1 MTVFKTLACLCTAA
15 TLGACA
21 MRPAVPTAPP
31 PPVVPAGWQLPA
43 PAAANPSATAAGVS
57 AAAAESST
65 ESVPDWAGVLDPQL
79 ATLQAQALAASAD
92 LAQAALRVQQAE
104 RQARIGG
111 LRLTPS
117 AGLSAN
123 ASRPLQQQGG
133 TRSVEIGGISVPV
146 STEQGWSRSYGASVG
161 VGWEWDLWDRL
172 AQQQRAAAAQV
183 DGAQADREAARLLI
197 RNRVADSY
205 WQLAATDAQRPLVQA
220 QAEAAERLLAI
231 QRVRVQEGKLPPL
244 EIDKAATAL
253 AQARSRLADLQ
264 ADREQQGLQLA
275 SWLAVPLGQLQARL
289 QAAPPQLPQQ
299 PLPRWQPGPPG
310 EVLERRPDVQRARAA
325 VDAALARRA
334 VSEAER
340 YPRLSLSL
348 GASTGGDRAGDW
360 LSQPLASLAANLVV
374 PLIDWR
380 RLDLQR
386 ELAQGE
392 LELAALALRDGVARA
407 LLEVDTQ
414 RLELQRLQRQRE
426 VALQRLAETRRAEQQ
441 AQLRLELGTLGR
453 AEYLQIHLGRLDA
466 ELSDITLRQRSWQA
480 QALLARVLALR

>member
-1 MTVFKTLACLCTAA
+1 
-15 TLGACA
+15 
-21 MRPAVPTAPP
+21 
-31 PPVVPAGWQLPA
+31 
-43 PAAANPSATAAGVS
+43 
-57 AAAAESST
+57 
-65 ESVPDWAGVLDPQL
+65 
-79 ATLQAQALAASAD
+79 
-92 LAQAALRVQQAE
+92 
-104 RQARIGG
+104 
-111 LRLTPS
+111 
-117 AGLSAN
+117 
-123 ASRPLQQQGG
+123 
-133 TRSVEIGGISVPV
+133 
-146 STEQGWSRSYGASVG
+146 
-161 VGWEWDLWDRL
+161 
-172 AQQQRAAAAQV
+172 
-183 DGAQADREAARLLI
+183 
-197 RNRVADSY
+197 
-205 WQLAATDAQRPLVQA
+205 
-220 QAEAAERLLAI
+220 
-231 QRVRVQEGKLPPL
+231 
-244 EIDKAATAL
+244 
-253 AQARSRLADLQ
+253 
-264 ADREQQGLQLA
+264 
-275 SWLAVPLGQLQARL
+275 GQLQARL

-348 GASTGGDRAGDW
+348 GVSTGGDRAGDW

-466 ELSDITLRQRSWQA
+466 ELSEITLRQRSWQA